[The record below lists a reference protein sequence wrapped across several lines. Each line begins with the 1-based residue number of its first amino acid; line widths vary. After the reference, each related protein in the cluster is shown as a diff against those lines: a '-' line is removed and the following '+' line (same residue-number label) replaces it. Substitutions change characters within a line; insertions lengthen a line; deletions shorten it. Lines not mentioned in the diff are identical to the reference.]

1 MTAAPPLLAKS
12 QAVAALTPLPMQQSS
27 LRANMT
33 DEQFSKARHQMVR
46 DQLAAI
52 IDVRVN
58 RAMQAVP
65 RHKFVPANVREL
77 AYNDRS
83 LPIGFDQTISQPY
96 VVAFMTAHLQTRS
109 SDRILEIGTGSGY
122 QAAVLARLVAHVYTI
137 EIISPLAESARETVE
152 GFGLMNISVRN
163 GDGFQGW
170 PDAAPFDGIIVTC
183 APQHIPQPLVEQLCE
198 GGRMIIPVGPT
209 GEQELV
215 LLRKVGTAIEQT
227 AVLPV
232 RFVPMTGEAAR

>member
-1 MTAAPPLLAKS
+1 
-12 QAVAALTPLPMQQSS
+12 MQQSS
-27 LRANMT
+27 LRVNMT

-52 IDVRVN
+52 TDERVI

-65 RHKFVPANVREL
+65 RHRFVPANVREL
-77 AYNDRS
+77 AYNDRA

-96 VVAFMTAHLQTRS
+96 VVAFMTAHLQTKS

-122 QAAVLARLVAHVYTI
+122 QAAVLAQLVAHVYTI
-137 EIISPLAESARETVE
+137 EIVSPLAERAREAVE
-152 GFGLMNISVRN
+152 SLDLANISVRN

-183 APQHIPQPLVEQLCE
+183 APQHIPQPLVEQLRE
-198 GGRMIIPVGPT
+198 GGRMIIPIGPI

-215 LLRKVGTAIEQT
+215 LLRKTGNGIEQT

>member
-1 MTAAPPLLAKS
+1 
-12 QAVAALTPLPMQQSS
+12 
-27 LRANMT
+27 MT

-52 IDVRVN
+52 TDQRVI

-65 RHKFVPANVREL
+65 RHRFVPANVREL
-77 AYNDRS
+77 AYNDRA

-96 VVAFMTAHLQTRS
+96 VVAFMTAHLQTKP

-122 QAAVLARLVAHVYTI
+122 QAAILAQLVAHVYTI
-137 EIISPLAESARETVE
+137 EIVSPLAERAREAVE
-152 GFGLMNISVRN
+152 SLGLANISVRN

-170 PDAAPFDGIIVTC
+170 PDTAPFDGIIVTC
-183 APQHIPQPLVEQLCE
+183 APQHIPQPLVEQLRE
-198 GGRMIIPVGPT
+198 GGRMIIPIGPI

-215 LLRKVGTAIEQT
+215 LLRKTGNGIEQT